1 MTDRHILE
9 EAVRRWGVTSQ
20 LNQTQEERGEAIA
33 AINRFR
39 RGRTADSEL
48 LAELGDVQLML
59 DQMRVVFGDEA
70 LDAARRASADK
81 LREHLL
87 FQSTPPRGGRL
98 SAIKHVGSI
107 DLATTVP
114 RTGPAAPP
122 RCVTS
127 LH

>member
-1 MTDRHILE
+1 MSDRHMLE

-20 LNQTQEERGEAIA
+20 LNQTQEEMGEAIA

-59 DQMRVVFGDEA
+59 DQMHVVFGDEA

-87 FQSTPPRGGRL
+87 NGGD
-98 SAIKHVGSI
+98 AHE
-107 DLATTVP
+107 
-114 RTGPAAPP
+114 
-122 RCVTS
+122 
-127 LH
+127 